1 MILEGIDILVSS
13 SLLQRGIAFNVD
25 NVVIYEMP
33 DTIEK
38 LKHRAGRTGR
48 AGRKGTVTVLISKEC
63 KLVREYRRL
72 LRESH
77 QVFLRAI
84 YENRMY
90 R

>member
-13 SLLQRGIAFNVD
+13 SLLERGIDFNVD

-77 QVFLRAI
+77 QVFLMAI

>member
-13 SLLQRGIAFNVD
+13 SLLERGIDFNVD
-25 NVVIYEMP
+25 NVVIYEIP

-38 LKHRAGRTGR
+38 VKHRAGRTGR

>member
-13 SLLQRGIAFNVD
+13 SLLERGIDFNVD

-38 LKHRAGRTGR
+38 LKHR